1 MKIFVVIPAYNEHST
16 IEEVVGNVKKFSK
29 NIVVVDD
36 GSQDETVK
44 KAKQAGI
51 PVLHHMVNLG
61 KGAALKTGCDYAI
74 REGADVLVVM
84 DADMQH
90 DPKDIPRLLEAIK
103 DKDMVFT
110 YRQKSKSM
118 PFVLRFG
125 NVFIQLLTEVLFGV
139 RVKDTQCGFRAFTK
153 EAYEKIRWIS
163 NDYSVESE
171 MIARVGKKKL
181 RFTQIP
187 IETVYVDKYKGT
199 TPIDGVKIVLSMLW
213 WRVQGR

>member
-1 MKIFVVIPAYNEHST
+1 
-16 IEEVVGNVKKFSK
+16 
-29 NIVVVDD
+29 
-36 GSQDETVK
+36 
-44 KAKQAGI
+44 
-51 PVLHHMVNLG
+51 
-61 KGAALKTGCDYAI
+61 ALKTGCDYAI